1 MSEKNSPYIGEC
13 QHVSYHLPQWDEN
26 GKCHW
31 IDIQLQHKS
40 LNAEAKCIL
49 PPRKVIPVIF
59 IPGIMGTNLKN
70 KKNGDPVWR
79 ADKYM
84 GMDTLYLASL
94 GGKERRKILSVDSTT
109 VDNRGKYIQSDNSA
123 FVDIRKDNTSFSDD
137 GFMLPKRKD
146 RGWGEALF
154 LSYGTFLD
162 VLQSALLDD
171 WQQDMFNLKRRDK
184 TKSIQDHGDKST
196 GVLRQLV
203 NKPIG
208 GTNESL
214 LTEQEL
220 THFERFLFSVHVFGY
235 NWLEDNAISA
245 ANLTK
250 YIDKVLETYKYRHG
264 YGLAIEK
271 VIILTHSMGGLIARY
286 AMNPPEGAF
295 QGCQDKVLGVVH
307 GVIPDLGSPAAY
319 RRMKVG
325 AAQEGMAGKVLG
337 ATAKELMSVLAAAP
351 APLQLLPYPR
361 YRSSWLSI
369 DGGGSYPSMVDTNTG
384 IFDPF
389 NEIYLRKD
397 VWWSLYD
404 PDILDREPSIIENNW
419 KQFFNLMKDKV
430 KTFMGNQEKKRYHP
444 NSYVFYGTEVE
455 SDNTLRWGVE
465 KVVPLKVG
473 PRRPFVFNPENNQRI
488 VYSGENEVKNT
499 VGEYDSSS
507 YQYTQFRLFSS
518 QGAGDGTVPVES
530 LVDIISSPSVKSS
543 LATNVD
549 HQNAYAVDSLPD
561 IRNRDAIRFTLR
573 AIVKMVQEVD
583 IRAAD

>member
-1 MSEKNSPYIGEC
+1 MSDKDTPETGEC
-13 QHVSYHLPQWDEN
+13 QHVSYHLPQWDEH
-26 GKCHW
+26 GKCRW

-49 PPRKVIPVIF
+49 PPRKVIPIIF

-70 KKNGDPVWR
+70 KQSGEPVWR
-79 ADKYM
+79 ADKFK
-84 GMDTLYLASL
+84 GMDTLYLTSL
-94 GGKERRKILSVDSTT
+94 DGKERRKILNVNSTA
-109 VDNRGKYIQSDNSA
+109 VDNRGKYIQSDNSS
-123 FVDIRKDNTSFSDD
+123 FVHNNKDNTSFSDD
-137 GFMLPKRKD
+137 GYMLPKRKE

-162 VLQSALLDD
+162 ILQSALLDD
-171 WQQDMFNLKRRDK
+171 WQQDMFNIKRRDK
-184 TKSIQDHGDKST
+184 TKSVQYKGDKST
-196 GVLRQLV
+196 GALRTFV
-203 NKPIG
+203 NNPRKDNND
-208 GTNESL
+208 TL
-214 LTEQEL
+214 LTENEL
-220 THFERFLFSVHVFGY
+220 THFERFLFSLHVFGY

-250 YIDKVLETYKYRHG
+250 YIDEVLKTYKRRHG

-271 VIILTHSMGGLIARY
+271 VIILTHSMGGLVARY
-286 AMNPPEGAF
+286 AMNPPDGAF

-361 YRSSWLSI
+361 YQSSWLSI
-369 DGGGSYPSMVDTNTG
+369 EGSGNYPSIIDTNTG
-384 IFDPF
+384 TFDPF
-389 NEIYLRKD
+389 NEIYLRKE
-397 VWWSLYD
+397 VWWRLYE
-404 PDILDREPSIIENNW
+404 PGILDKEPSIIESNW
-419 KQFFNLMKDKV
+419 GKYIKLMDTKIRD
-430 KTFMGNQEKKRYHP
+430 FMIHQEKKQYHP

-455 SDNTLRWGVE
+455 SDNTLKWTVE
-465 KVVPLKVG
+465 KIFPLKVG
-473 PRRPFVFNPENNQRI
+473 PRRPLVFNPENNQRI
-488 VYSGENEVKNT
+488 VYSGGNEANNAL
-499 VGEYDSSS
+499 GSWDSSS
-507 YQYTQFRLFSS
+507 YQYAQFRLVSS

-530 LVDIISSPSVKSS
+530 LVDILNSPLVKSS

-561 IRNRDAIRFTLR
+561 IRNRDAIRFTLK

>member
-1 MSEKNSPYIGEC
+1 MSYNPRCLMIG
-13 QHVSYHLPQWDEN
+13 S
-26 GKCHW
+26 
-31 IDIQLQHKS
+31 
-40 LNAEAKCIL
+40 
-49 PPRKVIPVIF
+49 
-59 IPGIMGTNLKN
+59 
-70 KKNGDPVWR
+70 
-79 ADKYM
+79 
-84 GMDTLYLASL
+84 
-94 GGKERRKILSVDSTT
+94 KICL
-109 VDNRGKYIQSDNSA
+109 
-123 FVDIRKDNTSFSDD
+123 
-137 GFMLPKRKD
+137 
-146 RGWGEALF
+146 
-154 LSYGTFLD
+154 
-162 VLQSALLDD
+162 
-171 WQQDMFNLKRRDK
+171 RDK

-384 IFDPF
+384 TFDPF

-404 PDILDREPSIIENNW
+404 PDILDRDPSIIENNW
-419 KQFFNLMKDKV
+419 RKYTKLMDTKIRD
-430 KTFMGNQEKKRYHP
+430 FMAHQEKKQYHP

-465 KVVPLKVG
+465 KIVPLKVG

-507 YQYTQFRLFSS
+507 YQYTQFRLTSS

-530 LVDIISSPSVKSS
+530 LVDINSSLSVKSS

>member
-26 GKCHW
+26 GKCQW

-94 GGKERRKILSVDSTT
+94 GGKERRKILNVDSTT

-337 ATAKELMSVLAAAP
+337 ATAKELMSVLRLP
-351 APLQLLPYPR
+351 LLPCNFCHTLGIAHPGC
-361 YRSSWLSI
+361 LLTV
-369 DGGGSYPSMVDTNTG
+369 GGA
-384 IFDPF
+384 I
-389 NEIYLRKD
+389 
-397 VWWSLYD
+397 
-404 PDILDREPSIIENNW
+404 
-419 KQFFNLMKDKV
+419 
-430 KTFMGNQEKKRYHP
+430 
-444 NSYVFYGTEVE
+444 
-455 SDNTLRWGVE
+455 LRWLIPIQAHSTPLTKSIYAKMCGGVCMN
-465 KVVPLKVG
+465 LT
-473 PRRPFVFNPENNQRI
+473 F
-488 VYSGENEVKNT
+488 
-499 VGEYDSSS
+499 
-507 YQYTQFRLFSS
+507 
-518 QGAGDGTVPVES
+518 
-530 LVDIISSPSVKSS
+530 
-543 LATNVD
+543 
-549 HQNAYAVDSLPD
+549 
-561 IRNRDAIRFTLR
+561 
-573 AIVKMVQEVD
+573 
-583 IRAAD
+583 

>member
-1 MSEKNSPYIGEC
+1 MSNKDNPDMREC
-13 QHVSYHLPQWDEN
+13 QNISYHLPKWTKNGEVIWD
-26 GKCHW
+26 
-31 IDIQLQHKS
+31 DVTAQHKS
-40 LNAEAKCIL
+40 LNAEAHCIK
-49 PPRKVIPVIF
+49 PPTKVIPVIF

-70 KKNGDPVWR
+70 KKSGDPVWR

-84 GMDTLYLASL
+84 GMDTLYLTSL
-94 GGKERRKILSVDSTT
+94 GGKERRKILNVDSTA
-109 VDNRGKYIQSDNSA
+109 VDNRGKYIQSDNSS
-123 FVDIRKDNTSFSDD
+123 FVDYRKDNAVFSDD
-137 GFMLPKRKD
+137 GFMLPKRKE

-171 WQQDMFNLKRRDK
+171 WQQDIFNIKRRDK
-184 TKSIQDHGDKST
+184 TKSIQFKGDKST

-220 THFERFLFSVHVFGY
+220 IHFERFLFSVHVFGY

-250 YIDKVLETYKYRHG
+250 YIDEVLETYKHRHG

-337 ATAKELMSVLAAAP
+337 ATAEELMSVLAAAP

-361 YRSSWLSI
+361 YHSSWLSI
-369 DGGGSYPSMVDTNTG
+369 EGGGSYPSMVDTNTG
-384 IFDPF
+384 TFDPF

-397 VWWSLYD
+397 VWWRLYE
-404 PDILDREPSIIENNW
+404 PNILDKEPSIIENNW
-419 KQFFNLMKDKV
+419 GKYTKLMDTKIRD
-430 KTFMGNQEKKRYHP
+430 FMNHQEKKRYHP
-444 NSYVFYGTEVE
+444 NSYVFYGTEVG
-455 SDNTLRWGVE
+455 SDNTLQWDVE
-465 KVVPLKVG
+465 KIVPLIVSPK
-473 PRRPFVFNPENNQRI
+473 RPLVFNPKNNQRI
-488 VYSGENEVKNT
+488 VYSGGREVNNT
-499 VGEYDSSS
+499 LGLWDSSS
-507 YQYTQFRLFSS
+507 YQYTQFRLVSS

-561 IRNRDAIRFTLR
+561 IRNRDAIRFSLR

-583 IRAAD
+583 TRAAD

>member
-1 MSEKNSPYIGEC
+1 
-13 QHVSYHLPQWDEN
+13 
-26 GKCHW
+26 
-31 IDIQLQHKS
+31 
-40 LNAEAKCIL
+40 
-49 PPRKVIPVIF
+49 
-59 IPGIMGTNLKN
+59 
-70 KKNGDPVWR
+70 
-79 ADKYM
+79 
-84 GMDTLYLASL
+84 MDTLYLASL
-94 GGKERRKILSVDSTT
+94 GGKERRKILNVDSTT
-109 VDNRGKYIQSDNSA
+109 VDNRGKYIKSDNLA
-123 FVDIRKDNTSFSDD
+123 FVDTRKDNASFSDD

-154 LSYGTFLD
+154 LSYGMFLD

-184 TKSIQDHGDKST
+184 TKSIQDYGDKST

-220 THFERFLFSVHVFGY
+220 IHFKHFLFSVHVFGY

-250 YIDKVLETYKYRHG
+250 YIDKVLEIYKYKHG

-271 VIILTHSMGGLIARY
+271 VIIVTHSMGGLIARY

-295 QGCQDKVLGVVH
+295 QGCEDKVLGVVH

-337 ATAKELMSVLAAAP
+337 ATASELMAVLAAAP

-361 YRSSWLSI
+361 YHSSWLSI
-369 DGGGSYPSMVDTNTG
+369 EGERSYPSMVDTNTG
-384 IFDPF
+384 SFDPF

-397 VWWSLYD
+397 VWWRLYD
-404 PDILDREPSIIENNW
+404 PDILDMKSSIIENNW
-419 KQFFNLMKDKV
+419 KQYFNLMKDKV
-430 KTFMGNQEKKRYHP
+430 KTFMDHQEKKQYHP

-455 SDNTLRWGVE
+455 SDNTLRWSVE

-473 PRRPFVFNPENNQRI
+473 PGRPFVFNPENNQRI
-488 VYSGENEVKNT
+488 VYSGGNEVKNAL
-499 VGEYDSSS
+499 GEYDSSS
-507 YQYTQFRLFSS
+507 YQYTQFRLVSS